1 MGAAVSTV
9 LDIYAEK
16 DILVHVKEVS
26 AYLEEKLDKLVKTY
40 DFVTERRGKGLMQ
53 GLVVTKK
60 PADICKKALEN
71 GLVIISAGSDVLRL
85 VPPLVIE
92 KEHVDEMM
100 CKLEHTFSEIL
111 L

>member
-1 MGAAVSTV
+1 MT
-9 LDIYAEK
+9 EK
-16 DILVHVKEVS
+16 DILAHVKEVS
-26 AYLEEKLDKLVKTY
+26 AYLEEKLDKLVKNY

-53 GLVVTKK
+53 GLVVTMK

-92 KEHVDEMM
+92 KDHVDEMM